1 MLHTLST
8 SPWHTDITALLRVV
22 KEGDDLLLRSD
33 GVVAAIEGSRFLD
46 ILRSAPIS
54 LHVLNEDVEARG
66 LCGQIS
72 NSVVRVGYTD
82 FVGLAVKHASQM
94 AW

>member
-8 SPWHTDITALLRVV
+8 SPWHTDMTGLLRLV
-22 KEGDDLLLRSD
+22 KEGDDLLLLSD
-33 GVVAAIEGSRFLD
+33 GVIAAVEGNRFLD
-46 ILRSAPIS
+46 ILSKAPIS
-54 LHVLNEDVEARG
+54 LHVLKEDVEARG

-72 NSVVRVGYTD
+72 SSVIRVSYTD
-82 FVGLAVKHASQM
+82 FVRLAVKHASQM

>member
-1 MLHTLST
+1 MLHTLSI
-8 SPWHTDITALLRVV
+8 SPWHTDMNALMRVL
-22 KEGDDLLLRSD
+22 KEGDDLLLRAD

-54 LHVLNEDVEARG
+54 LHVLQADVEARG

-72 NSVVRVGYTD
+72 NSVVRVSYTD
-82 FVGLAVKHASQM
+82 FVRLAVKHASQM

>member
-1 MLHTLST
+1 MLHTLSI
-8 SPWHTDITALLRVV
+8 SPWHTDMNALMRVL
-22 KEGDDLLLRSD
+22 KEGDDLLLRAD

-54 LHVLNEDVEARG
+54 LHVLQEDVEARG

-72 NSVVRVGYTD
+72 NSVVRVSYTD
-82 FVGLAVKHASQM
+82 FVRLAVKHASQM

>member
-1 MLHTLST
+1 MLHTLSI
-8 SPWHTDITALLRVV
+8 SPWHTDMNALMRVL
-22 KEGDDLLLRSD
+22 KEGDDLLLRAD

-54 LHVLNEDVEARG
+54 LHVLQEDVEARG
-66 LCGQIS
+66 LRGQIS
-72 NSVVRVGYTD
+72 NSVVRVSYTD
-82 FVGLAVKHASQM
+82 FVRLAVKHASQM